1 MVLEEEVPPG
11 TEVGRVRA
19 RDEDEGENAAV
30 DFAIVDG
37 DDDGVFDVVP
47 DPRGEKGVGV
57 VLTRGRVDRE
67 RREEYLL
74 TVRGEQ
80 KYVFFYKKMCFQLSY
95 FVVLDQ
101 GFPPLREERKERQEA
116 LRQHGNRFEYENQFK
131 IYKSIFFYSSNWTR
145 CECACA
151 SPTWTTTPPASR
163 SRPARART

>member
-1 MVLEEEVPPG
+1 MIFFRRVLKVRVTDIDDHPPVFDRQRVYSNFFLKKRNRAKKSQKFSSFFSQNSVPQEMVLEEEVPPG

-47 DPRGEKGVGV
+47 DPREDKGVGV

-74 TVRGEQ
+74 TVR
-80 KYVFFYKKMCFQLSY
+80 
-95 FVVLDQ
+95 
-101 GFPPLREERKERQEA
+101 
-116 LRQHGNRFEYENQFK
+116 
-131 IYKSIFFYSSNWTR
+131 
-145 CECACA
+145 
-151 SPTWTTTPPASR
+151 
-163 SRPARART
+163 

>member
-37 DDDGVFDVVP
+37 DDDGVFDVGP

-67 RREEYLL
+67 RTEEYLL
-74 TVRGEQ
+74 TVRC
-80 KYVFFYKKMCFQLSY
+80 FFKLCFQFSY
-95 FVVLDQ
+95 FVV
-101 GFPPLREERKERQEA
+101 
-116 LRQHGNRFEYENQFK
+116 
-131 IYKSIFFYSSNWTR
+131 FF
-145 CECACA
+145 C
-151 SPTWTTTPPASR
+151 R
-163 SRPARART
+163 SRFSAPTRGT

>member
-37 DDDGVFDVVP
+37 DDDGVFDVLP

-74 TVRGEQ
+74 TVRGD
-80 KYVFFYKKMCFQLSY
+80 KKMLLKMCFQLSH

-101 GFPPLREERKERQEA
+101 GFPPLREEREERQEA
-116 LRQHGNRFEYENQFK
+116 LRQHGNRFEYENPFK
-131 IYKSIFFYSSNWTR
+131 I
-145 CECACA
+145 
-151 SPTWTTTPPASR
+151 
-163 SRPARART
+163 